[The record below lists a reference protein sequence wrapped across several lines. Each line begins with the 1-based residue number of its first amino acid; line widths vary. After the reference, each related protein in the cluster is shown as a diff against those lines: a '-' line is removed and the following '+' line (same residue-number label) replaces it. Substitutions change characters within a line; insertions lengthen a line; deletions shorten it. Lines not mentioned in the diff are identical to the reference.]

1 MLCCSVIAQKEETDS
16 HTMSQLLKSVW
27 ILFCPLFLERCKKT
41 MQGKIALTLA
51 LGVLNLIS
59 KPVRQQELLS
69 CTFPFGRIRALSS
82 VTTVIFCLCDP
93 DQVVPL
99 LAALWWFVLDLG
111 HFQRV
116 AALAT
121 LCIWISLIFWLFTN
135 PTNVERESVTWDNL
149 LMEGNV
155 SFYFCKGRL
164 NYVCAI
170 CFACKL

>member
-69 CTFPFGRIRALSS
+69 CTFPFGRIRALSVQCHNCNILPMWPRS
-82 VTTVIFCLCDP
+82 GCASPCCFMMVCVGSGTLPASRCFGH
-93 DQVVPL
+93 
-99 LAALWWFVLDLG
+99 ALHLNF
-111 HFQRV
+111 
-116 AALAT
+116 
-121 LCIWISLIFWLFTN
+121 I
-135 PTNVERESVTWDNL
+135 NL
-149 LMEGNV
+149 LVVYESNK
-155 SFYFCKGRL
+155 CRKG
-164 NYVCAI
+164 I
-170 CFACKL
+170 CHLGQFANGGQCLILFL